1 MCKFYC
7 TTFLEYITAGTT
19 LLDYTNLFSP
29 NDYQKNNKIINEL
42 MSLMSEK
49 QKKVGR
55 VLNYFEHF
63 LAFVSAVSG
72 CISISTFASLVGV
85 VSSAVGI
92 KLCAI
97 IAEIKKYNQLSGK
110 GRKSMTK

>member
-1 MCKFYC
+1 
-7 TTFLEYITAGTT
+7 
-19 LLDYTNLFSP
+19 
-29 NDYQKNNKIINEL
+29 
-42 MSLMSEK
+42 MSEK

-72 CISISTFASLVGV
+72 YISISTFASLVCVPVGIA
-85 VSSAVGI
+85 SSAVGI